1 MDAEKFDVVEA
12 GVLTASAE
20 QWEQAR
26 ARFAVLNELMNR
38 SAIGTSAVED
48 AAQQLSVSP
57 RRVYALLSILRN
69 GEGAVTDLLVSAP
82 AGGRGRSRVPDEVE
96 DVITEHINREFLARQ
111 KLSVAALHRRIAQ
124 ACHRA
129 GLPIPAR
136 NTVNARI
143 AAMHPG
149 RVARSRGGPDA
160 ARSRQ
165 SAGDVPPPVTAVLQ
179 QVQIDHTVVDLMIV
193 DEYDR
198 APIGRPYLTIAIDV
212 LSRCIPGFVVT
223 LDPPSAVS
231 VGLCLGRVCSDK
243 SVWID
248 SLGLGA
254 DVRWPMAGKPHRL
267 YIDNAS
273 EFKSEALQRGCEQ
286 HGIDLGYRPPGRPHY
301 GGIVE
306 RIIGTV
312 MTQVH
317 ELPGTTFSN
326 PTQRGSYDSD
336 SKAALTLRELERW
349 LVLAVAAYHAEV
361 HTGLRQSPAARWTSS
376 TDADSALASSTVV
389 DETAFLVDFLPVI
402 RRRLTRT
409 GFVIDHIQ
417 YFANALK
424 PWIARRETLGQFVI
438 RRDPRDLSRVWVLD
452 PDSGGGYIEVPY
464 RTMSHPAVTLWEHRA
479 AVTRLR
485 EHGRAHID
493 EHALFSMIDKMREIA
508 TSAQKDTRRARRNRS
523 RRAHLSSV
531 VTSPNAMGPPELGP
545 GTDDVSVPIFDDI
558 EEW

>member
-1 MDAEKFDVVEA
+1 MDADKFDVVEA

-26 ARFAVLNELMNR
+26 SRFAVLSGLLDR
-38 SAIGTSAVED
+38 GSVGAAAVED
-48 AAQQLSVSP
+48 AAEQLGVSA
-57 RRVYALLSILRN
+57 RRVYVLLSRLRN
-69 GEGAVTDLLVSAP
+69 GEGVVTDLLVSVP
-82 AGGRGRSRVPDEVE
+82 AGGRGRSRVPVEVE

-111 KLSVAALHRRIAQ
+111 KLSVAALHRRIAL

-165 SAGDVPPPVTAVLQ
+165 SAGDVPPPVAAVLQ

-212 LSRCIPGFVVT
+212 FSRCVPGFVVT

-267 YIDNAS
+267 YVDNAS

-349 LVLAVAAYHAEV
+349 LILAVAAYHAEV
-361 HTGLRQSPAARWTSS
+361 HASLRQSPAAQWTSS
-376 TDADSALASSTVV
+376 TGTALSTSTVV
-389 DETAFLVDFLPVI
+389 DETTFLVDFLPVI

-417 YFANALK
+417 YFSNALK
-424 PWIARRETLGQFVI
+424 PWIARRETLGQFAI

>member
-1 MDAEKFDVVEA
+1 MDADRFDVVEA

-26 ARFAVLNELMNR
+26 SRFAVLSGLLDR
-38 SAIGTSAVED
+38 GSIGAAAVED
-48 AAQQLSVSP
+48 AAEQLGVSA
-57 RRVYALLSILRN
+57 RRVYVLLSRLRN
-69 GEGAVTDLLVSAP
+69 GEGVVTDLLVSVP
-82 AGGRGRSRVPDEVE
+82 AGGRGRSRVPVEVE

-111 KLSVAALHRRIAQ
+111 KLSVAALHRRIAL

-212 LSRCIPGFVVT
+212 FSRCVPGFVVT

-267 YIDNAS
+267 YVDNAS

-349 LVLAVAAYHAEV
+349 LILAVAAYHAEV
-361 HTGLRQSPAARWTSS
+361 HTSLRQSPAAQWTSS
-376 TDADSALASSTVV
+376 TGTALSTSTVV
-389 DETAFLVDFLPVI
+389 DETTFLVDFLPVI

-417 YFANALK
+417 YFSNALK